1 VSHLEAC
8 TIPGPGSSG
17 INRISG
23 AMADVAMAIEAI
35 AAEVRAAS
43 THFGS
48 L

>member
-8 TIPGPGSSG
+8 TIPGSSG

-43 THFGS
+43 THFG
-48 L
+48 